1 MLLAYDEYLVD
12 FDTCGGIFDGQER
25 TVITAY
31 GKTLPAPIPPTKSG
45 HKFLGWFID
54 SKTPF
59 VFEDQENPTR
69 VYCDINLF
77 ARWQINSYTVYYYD
91 DPNQQPCFVRE
102 VLADEPIVNI

>member
-1 MLLAYDEYLVD
+1 MAKLCQLPSRP
-12 FDTCGGIFDGQER
+12 QNQ
-25 TVITAY
+25 VIN
-31 GKTLPAPIPPTKSG
+31 
-45 HKFLGWFID
+45 LGWFID